1 MVVLCAPV
9 PTVDVT
15 GPGAVGMSNVFD
27 DGRKGESEAD
37 ESGCVDAG
45 GGGGFCGG
53 ARLVAGA
60 GECIRLD
67 GDGGTGASAG
77 GAGVG
82 VGEGEGG
89 CVWTSD
95 DEMVAWVV
103 GGRVMREADMSD
115 GCTTA
120 GYWGD
125 VN

>member
-1 MVVLCAPV
+1 MVVLCAAV

-27 DGRKGESEAD
+27 DERNGESEAD

-67 GDGGTGASAG
+67 GDGGAGASARVG
-77 GAGVG
+77 ADVGAGAAAGAGVG

-89 CVWTSD
+89 CVWTRV
-95 DEMVAWVV
+95 EMVV
-103 GGRVMREADMSD
+103 
-115 GCTTA
+115 
-120 GYWGD
+120 
-125 VN
+125 